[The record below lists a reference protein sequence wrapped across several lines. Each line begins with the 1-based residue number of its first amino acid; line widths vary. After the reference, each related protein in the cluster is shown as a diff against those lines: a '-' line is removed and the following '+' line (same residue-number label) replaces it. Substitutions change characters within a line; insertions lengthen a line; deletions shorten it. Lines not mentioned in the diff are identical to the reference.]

1 MESIIQFKFCGHI
14 TIIKKQPTT
23 LLFQLFRKR
32 KMGNQS
38 QQWLHGAY
46 NPSSDN
52 HLLSCSY
59 NLFPAN
65 FRTKCRGYGHF

>member
-1 MESIIQFKFCGHI
+1 MESIIQFKFCGH
-14 TIIKKQPTT
+14 
-23 LLFQLFRKR
+23 
-32 KMGNQS
+32 MGNQS

-52 HLLSCSY
+52 LVGKYINHLLSCSY

-65 FRTKCRGYGHF
+65 FKTKCRGYGHF